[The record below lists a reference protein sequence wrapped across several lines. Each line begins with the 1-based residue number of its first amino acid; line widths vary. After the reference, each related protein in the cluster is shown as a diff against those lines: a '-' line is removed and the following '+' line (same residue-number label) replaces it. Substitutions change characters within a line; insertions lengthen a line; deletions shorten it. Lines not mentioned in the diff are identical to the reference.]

1 VSLFQYQVG
10 AAGPGIAAASDADTN
25 IPSPGQLPAMHEF
38 LVYSVQ
44 MVPDEITEVAFGAG
58 AQGIVGAFTDLPE
71 QLVTRAMHK
80 WKTIYANL
88 LFQFRIEQSKN
99 FVEGRIDHFPA
110 GGGPHFE
117 HTEATGLNPSLGVQ
131 PVISISY
138 TTAYI
143 HTNGTQ
149 SWEATRR
156 LASPIYLAGL
166 ETFRGVLRFPRGAF
180 AAGTTN
186 NYLLWAQG
194 FGMTCRLTGP
204 RRRPTL

>member
-10 AAGPGIAAASDADTN
+10 AAGPGIVAATDADTN

-44 MVPDEITEVAFGAG
+44 MIPDEITEA
-58 AQGIVGAFTDLPE
+58 VGANFVIGDNVPE
-71 QLVTRAMHK
+71 VTVARAMQK
-80 WKTIYANL
+80 WSTLYANI

-99 FVEGRIDHFPA
+99 FVEGRISHFPA

-117 HTEATGLNPSLGVQ
+117 HTEASSVNASTGVQ
-131 PVISISY
+131 VLASISWS
-138 TTAYI
+138 TAYI
-143 HTNGTQ
+143 HTNGIQ

-166 ETFRGVLRFPRGAF
+166 ETFRGILRFPRGAILN
-180 AAGTTN
+180 ASGPTRLRWL
-186 NYLLWAQG
+186 YG